1 MSNRSAEVFQEAL
14 SLPLDERAELI
25 ERLLPS
31 LDTPDRQRIDALW
44 AQEAEDRLDA
54 FERGEIKT
62 ISAKEVFDKINE
74 QKMSQWTK
82 IFESNL
88 L

>member
-14 SLPLDERAELI
+14 SLPLNERAELI
-25 ERLLPS
+25 ERLLSS
-31 LDTPDRQRIDALW
+31 LDTPERQRIDALW

-62 ISAKEVFDKINE
+62 ISAQKVFDKIDG
-74 QKMSQWTK
+74 QRM
-82 IFESNL
+82 
-88 L
+88 